1 MTPQQ
6 KEYIDNS
13 KRLYESLKGKSFFCP
28 AIKSD
33 VLFTNLGWQHLA
45 HKKGGRRFADI
56 FRRIKLLAYVES
68 TIKKANSYEKSKI
81 NKNCF
86 IIYGKGRKLEN
97 RSWKKVR
104 VGVNIVLNKNG
115 EYIFF
120 SVF

>member
-6 KEYIDNS
+6 KIFIDDS
-13 KRLYESLKGKSFFCP
+13 RKLYLSLKGRSVFCP
-28 AIKSD
+28 ALRTE

-56 FRRIKLLAYVES
+56 FRRIKLLTYVES
-68 TIKKANSYEKSKI
+68 TIKKANDCEKSKI
-81 NKNCF
+81 DSNCF

-97 RSWKKVR
+97 HSWIKVK
-104 VGVNIVLNKNG
+104 VGVNIIRDKNG
-115 EYIFF
+115 RYIFL